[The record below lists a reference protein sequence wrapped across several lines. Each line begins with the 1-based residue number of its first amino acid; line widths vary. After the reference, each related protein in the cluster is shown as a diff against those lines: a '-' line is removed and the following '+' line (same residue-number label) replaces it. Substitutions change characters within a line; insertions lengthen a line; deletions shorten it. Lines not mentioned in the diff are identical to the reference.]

1 MQKILAIGRS
11 ALLAAGALF
20 ILSAAPALAV
30 DFGDDTSEWA
40 NDGECDDPRFAG
52 QGMAVTLLNED
63 MFHDAADCQAGFDA
77 GRLVL
82 DASIGFGDDSGS
94 WPSDGECD
102 DPRFEGAGMATSGL
116 NQSNSG
122 RDATDCRSLYNSG
135 QVTLI
140 GATRSTA
147 AVDVGSIDFGDDSS
161 SWANNGECDDPRFEG
176 PGTATTL
183 LDSDTLRDATDCRQ
197 AFEAGRISLVGGGGG
212 GATAEIDFGDDASS
226 WANNGECDDPRFSGA
241 GMAATLLDGDILH
254 DATDCQQ
261 AYDAG
266 RITLVASAAGDID
279 FGDDTGFWALNGE
292 CDDPRFAGLG
302 MALKLFEEDEMHDAS
317 DCRDAFDAGR
327 VALAPADEDIVWG
340 DDSGDWP
347 NDDECD
353 DPRFIGPGSSY
364 LDDEDQI
371 LKDASD
377 CQNLFNDGRVVLR

>member
-1 MQKILAIGRS
+1 MHKILACGRM
-11 ALLAAGALF
+11 ALFAAGALF

-30 DFGDDTSEWA
+30 DFGDNSSEWSS
-40 NDGECDDPRFAG
+40 DGECDDPRFAG
-52 QGMAVTLLNED
+52 QGMAVTLLAAD

-77 GRLVL
+77 GNLVL
-82 DASIGFGDDSGS
+82 DASIGFGDDSGT

-102 DPRFEGAGMATSGL
+102 DPRFQGAGMATSGL

-140 GATRSTA
+140 GAVPA
-147 AVDVGSIDFGDDSS
+147 PVVNVG
-161 SWANNGECDDPRFEG
+161 
-176 PGTATTL
+176 
-183 LDSDTLRDATDCRQ
+183 
-197 AFEAGRISLVGGGGG
+197 
-212 GATAEIDFGDDASS
+212 EIDFGDDASS
-226 WANNGECDDPRFSGA
+226 WANNGECDDPRFEGP
-241 GMAATLLDGDILH
+241 GTAATLLDSDTLH

-261 AYDAG
+261 AFEAGRITLVGGGGTTADVDFGDDSSDWANNGECDDPRFSGPGMAATLLDADTLHDATDCQLAYDAG
-266 RITLVASAAGDID
+266 RITLVASASGDVD

-302 MALKLFEEDEMHDAS
+302 MALKLFEEDELHDAS

-327 VALAPADEDIVWG
+327 VALAPADEDIVFG
-340 DDSGDWP
+340 DDTGDWP

-364 LDDEDQI
+364 LEDEDQI
-371 LKDASD
+371 LKDATD
-377 CQNLFNDGRVVLR
+377 CQTLFDDGRVVLR